1 MMRLQLKSTLCLL
14 QALLMLL
21 SQTFALRTDYK
32 IKLDRAA
39 IGLTSESA
47 SSFAAMPAD
56 ALQVTADEKARC
68 RAWYDAHIRTK
79 TDPAYDFTVGG
90 LSFRRHLKDWEIDI
104 GAESADGAVERNGKT
119 TVITLRHKK
128 SALCARVEATIFE
141 ENAACQWTVYLR
153 NEGDSLSPVV
163 RRFFAADCTLDTGK
177 ATLYLSRGSDSKA
190 DDFELLETAVSPTA
204 MRFDATAGRNTV
216 CLPYFNLC
224 GSKGGI
230 VAAVGWTGQW
240 LTTLRQTLQGVKFRA
255 GQEYFR
261 AALEPQEEVR
271 SPLVSLTFCDGDN
284 ALKGFCSFRKMQ
296 LDCLYPETMR
306 PMRGYMLANE
316 FNTLTCDELIE
327 TVQSVDPAILSA
339 TDYFWMDAGWY
350 TYQKDWYDGVGNWTP
365 DESRF
370 PEALRPLSDAIA
382 QSGSKFLLWYEPE
395 RVREGTILAE
405 EGKQHDGWIIQNGD
419 NLMWNLA
426 DDGACAFLTD
436 YIAASLKENGVGV
449 YRQDFNFDPLRY
461 WKQADRAF
469 YGGRTGICENH
480 YVTNLYRYLD
490 TLCERVDG
498 LLIDNCASGGRRIDL
513 EMCRRSL
520 PLWRSDYNCVPA
532 DGVRKA
538 DDLEATQAMTFAL
551 SCWLPYSGAVQH
563 TESLYAVR
571 SGVMTHPMV
580 MQPDPA
586 TFALYDRARSDMTK
600 RYFPLTTGGTDDSK
614 VLAMQ
619 FGDGESGTALVY
631 CRAKA
636 PQSCQIRL
644 NGLVPDATYTLTNPD
659 DPAFTTEATGR
670 ALMENGVSL
679 TAAQLPAA
687 FVLYYDIAR

>member
-1 MMRLQLKSTLCLL
+1 MRLQIKRMLCVF

-21 SQTFALRTDYK
+21 SQAFALHTDYK

-39 IGLTSESA
+39 IGLTSERPAAFA
-47 SSFAAMPAD
+47 SISDD
-56 ALQVTADEKARC
+56 ALAVTAAEKARC
-68 RAWYDAHIRTK
+68 RAWYDAHIRTA

-90 LSFRRHLKDWEIDI
+90 LSFRRHRKDWTIDV
-104 GAESADGAVERNGKT
+104 GEESAAGAVERGGKT
-119 TVITLRHKK
+119 TVLSLRHKK
-128 SALCARVEATIFE
+128 SGLCARVEATIFE

-153 NEGDSLSPVV
+153 NEGDKLSPVV
-163 RRFFAADCTLDTGK
+163 RRFYAANCTLETGDS
-177 ATLYLSRGSDSKA
+177 TLYFNRGSNSKA
-190 DDFELLETAVSPTA
+190 DDFELLETAVTPTA
-204 MRFDATAGRNTV
+204 MHFDATAGRNTV

-240 LTTLRQTLQGVKFRA
+240 RTTLRQTLQGVRFRA

-271 SPLVSLTFCDGDN
+271 SPLVSLTFYDGDN
-284 ALKGFCSFRKMQ
+284 ALKGFNSFRQMQ
-296 LDCLYPETMR
+296 LDCLYPETMQ
-306 PMRGYMLANE
+306 PMRGYLLANE
-316 FNTLTCDELIE
+316 FNTQTCDALIE
-327 TVQSVDPAILSA
+327 TVQNVDPTIRKA

-370 PEALRPLSDAIA
+370 PETLRPLSDAIA
-382 QSGSKFLLWYEPE
+382 EGGSKFLLWYEPE

-405 EGKQHDGWIIQNGD
+405 EGEKHDGWIIQNGD
-419 NLMWNLA
+419 NLLWNLA
-426 DDGACAFLTD
+426 NDDACAFLTD
-436 YIAASLKENGVGV
+436 AIAASLEENGVGV
-449 YRQDFNFDPLRY
+449 YRQDFNFDPLPY

-513 EMCRRSL
+513 EMCRRSV

-532 DGVRKA
+532 DGARNA
-538 DDLEATQAMTFAL
+538 DDLEATQAMTYGL
-551 SCWLPYSGAVQH
+551 SCWLPYSGTVQH

-571 SGVMTHPMV
+571 SGVLTHPMV
-580 MQPDPA
+580 MQPDPE
-586 TFALYDRARSDMTK
+586 TYALYDRARTDMTK
-600 RYFPLTTGGTDDSK
+600 RYFPLTAGGTDDSK
-614 VLAMQ
+614 LLAMQ
-619 FGDGESGTALVY
+619 FGDGTGGTALVY
-631 CRAKA
+631 CRAHA
-636 PQSCQIRL
+636 PQSGQIRL
-644 NGLVPDATYTLTNPD
+644 NGLSPDVTYTLTNPD
-659 DPAFTTEATGR
+659 DPAFSLTATGQV
-670 ALMENGVSL
+670 LMETGFSL
-679 TAAQLPAA
+679 TAAQLPDA
-687 FVLYYDIAR
+687 FVLYYDIAQ